1 MHRVRSLVPVLLG
14 AALLLAACSSAAGE
28 GDGDASEPGALH
40 VVATTPL
47 IAEFAQ
53 HVVGDD
59 AEVESL
65 IPLGADLHS
74 WQPPTSVAR
83 TIAQADV
90 LLVNGYNLE
99 ASLLDVVTENAPRG
113 VPLVVASAGLE
124 PLEGGH
130 DHGDDEDHDHEEGE
144 DHEGDEDH
152 EAGDL
157 VYAEGDPHLWL
168 SVPNAIAYVENI
180 RDALVAADA
189 EHAAGYE
196 ERASAFVEELQALDG
211 EIHETLSAIPQGRRT
226 IVAFHDAYQYL
237 AHEYGLEVVASV
249 APANPN
255 QETSAGAIADIVR
268 QVEALGVPAVFK
280 EPEFSAQSLELI
292 AQESGARVLELYN
305 TPTDD
310 VPTYAEMMRA
320 NAAAL
325 VDGLAVDGGA
335 G

>member
-28 GDGDASEPGALH
+28 GGGDASDPDALH

-53 HVVGDD
+53 HVAGDD

-144 DHEGDEDH
+144 DHE
-152 EAGDL
+152 AGDL

-168 SVPNAIAYVENI
+168 SVPNAIVYVENI

-196 ERASAFVEELQALDG
+196 ERASAFVAELRALDG
-211 EIHETLSAIPQGRRT
+211 EIRETLSAIPQERRT